1 MNNNRD
7 VNNINNLYLYT
18 YLVLLNIFSTNI
30 SQVDIFTIIHV
41 NIGAPYRI
49 FRLYL
54 SRFPCHFYL
63 VVIDPF
69 GAKSVGKV

>member
-30 SQVDIFTIIHV
+30 SQVDIFTIREVRCGITTQLEKSKKMTIV
-41 NIGAPYRI
+41 N
-49 FRLYL
+49 FMECDLNQL
-54 SRFPCHFYL
+54 F
-63 VVIDPF
+63 
-69 GAKSVGKV
+69 